1 MPDTRAPTVPQ
12 FTRRLGI
19 ETPEHLVLE
28 LELAGLGSR
37 MAATVCDAGLL
48 VLARSEEH
56 TSELQSPYDLVCRL
70 LLEPSDAHPV
80 LHPFPTRRSSDLI
93 GPPSRLKCLRD
104 AGHASPDRAAV
115 HAASWNRDAGAS
127 RAGARARGPRLPHG
141 RDGVR
146 RRSARP
152 R

>member
-1 MPDTRAPTVPQ
+1 MVA
-12 FTRRLGI
+12 
-19 ETPEHLVLE
+19 
-28 LELAGLGSR
+28 
-37 MAATVCDAGLL
+37 
-48 VLARSEEH
+48 
-56 TSELQSPYDLVCRL
+56 
-70 LLEPSDAHPV
+70 
-80 LHPFPTRRSSDLI
+80 I

-152 R
+152 RVRATWRGNPAAPAPAGGESEGSGNPLRAIVLVPAVVLALLGFLLLVTALNLRPTPGQRLKAN